1 MKELSLIQ
9 PDFVPATGKAK
20 KLVDDLVKGWR
31 MGRME
36 GAGEIGAIADFLTNP
51 EATPNAMK
59 AVRGGPIYRFLL
71 DFVRYLRTPPPAPSP
86 WIERVKSERGWSEV
100 PLAVVATASATG
112 GLTAAL
118 AAAGVAGGE
127 VITASYNYVGVVAA
141 IVAAG
146 GIPRFVDI
154 DPRTWC
160 MDPAAVEGALCGK
173 TKAIVLTHLNRFA
186 DLTPYEE
193 IYKRRGLEIPLM
205 QDASL
210 AVASTREGVHPG
222 LVNLGEGGATVMSF
236 TVSKI
241 FSGMG
246 GGVICLSSQETTELL
261 HDMVHQGVMSS
272 DPGIISCF
280 GMNSK
285 MSALNALVVHEQ
297 LKRRERI
304 VSIRRKLARLYTK
317 HLAPLIDDGSLSV
330 QDLGDEAVVT
340 HYGVVMPSNAK
351 SYLAELYNRFGIQ
364 TGMWHA
370 HHSQELYKTL
380 LGNRTESLAATDQL
394 APRIIFFPFH
404 TGIVEEDVAFICKAI
419 AEVIGGTKARP
430 SKKPSRGRGG
440 ASSKPARRRPG
451 RPR

>member
-1 MKELSLIQ
+1 MKEISLIQ
-9 PDFVPATGKAK
+9 PDFVPPAGKSK
-20 KLVDDLVKGWR
+20 KLVDDLVKSWR

-71 DFVRYLRTPPPAPSP
+71 DFIRYLKTPPSSPSQ
-86 WIERVKSERGWSEV
+86 WIERVKKERGWGEV

-118 AAAGVAGGE
+118 TAAGVAGGE

-154 DPRTWC
+154 DPQTWC
-160 MDPAAVEGALCGK
+160 MDPAAVESALCGE
-173 TKAIVLTHLNRFA
+173 TKAIVLTHVNRFA
-186 DLTPYEE
+186 DLDPFEE
-193 IYKRRGLEIPLM
+193 IYKRRGLEIPLV

-222 LVNLGEGGATVMSF
+222 LVNLGEGGVTVMSF

-246 GGVICLSSQETTELL
+246 GGVICSNSLETIELL
-261 HDMVHQGVMSS
+261 NDMVHQGVMAA
-272 DPGIISCF
+272 DPSVISCF

-285 MSALNALVVHEQ
+285 MSALNALVVHEL

-304 VSIRRKLARLYTK
+304 VSIRRDLAGFYAK
-317 HLAPLIDDGSLSV
+317 HLAPLIEDGHV
-330 QDLGDEAVVT
+330 AIQDLGDEAVVT
-340 HYGVVMPSNAK
+340 HYGVVMPPDAK
-351 SYLAELYNRFGIQ
+351 SCLEELYNRFGIH

-370 HHSQELYKTL
+370 HHSQELYKML
-380 LGNRTESLAATDQL
+380 LENRTDSLTATNEL
-394 APRIIFFPFH
+394 ASRIIFFPFH
-404 TGIVEEDVAFICKAI
+404 TAMGEEDVAFVCKAL
-419 AEVIGGTKARP
+419 AEVIGESKARP
-430 SKKPSRGRGG
+430 SKKPSRGRGA